1 MDSDITHTDSAGIA
15 KVLGYD
21 NYGYDLQG
29 KLEKKN
35 LFAYISLYLIQNA
48 SATRIDLINPYMQ
61 SMQHDQFSQDQSS
74 ELAQNTVTWG
84 YENVVYYNQRP
95 INAGIDALKQAGDQE
110 LLGILKGDQTIF
122 NWQDNSYWMTQDSAF
137 GAQFEPPKS
146 KVNPRQSL
154 SQQMASSR
162 GGPGSSNDVAWS
174 MANSFAEL
182 QQVTENARMRKR
194 DKFSSTEADT
204 NWLKDSQGITKSNI
218 NREFSEELTHLASNT
233 TDFHGLTVQSGKAI
247 KAIEVATEVD
257 SFAAI
262 PTDGNALDTTET
274 NSKKTGSAQGS
285 NNIPTTK
292 QGVDADGIPLSLS
305 NKGIAIQTGGAQSPN
320 IFTRAIAEYNAM
332 SPAEK
337 AVVHKNAALRRE
349 KAQNDRR

>member
-1 MDSDITHTDSAGIA
+1 
-15 KVLGYD
+15 
-21 NYGYDLQG
+21 
-29 KLEKKN
+29 
-35 LFAYISLYLIQNA
+35 
-48 SATRIDLINPYMQ
+48 
-61 SMQHDQFSQDQSS
+61 
-74 ELAQNTVTWG
+74 
-84 YENVVYYNQRP
+84 
-95 INAGIDALKQAGDQE
+95 
-110 LLGILKGDQTIF
+110 
-122 NWQDNSYWMTQDSAF
+122 
-137 GAQFEPPKS
+137 
-146 KVNPRQSL
+146 
-154 SQQMASSR
+154 
-162 GGPGSSNDVAWS
+162 

-218 NREFSEELTHLASNT
+218 IREFSKEYRALAHMAIGNSLTNNEEVTAVDDFSAINT
-233 TDFHGLTVQSGKAI
+233 PGAR
-247 KAIEVATEVD
+247 IEEATEVD
-257 SFAAI
+257 SFAAM